1 MPIPDYQT
9 VMLPLLRFAGDQ
21 QEHSLR
27 EAIDRVSDKF
37 NLTKQER
44 QALLPNGQQPIFH
57 NRVAW
62 AQTFMKK
69 AGLLTSTRRWHF
81 RITHRGLEVL
91 KQNPNKIDVKFL
103 DQFKEFRE
111 FRDLKRERLTDQTVV
126 ARKRAKTPEQLLKS
140 AYQTVRN
147 ELAKQLLQRIKESPL
162 SLFERVVVK
171 LLHAMGYGG
180 GRRDAIKGV
189 GRTDSDGF
197 GLIIKGDPLGLDTI
211 YIQAERLE
219 SVVSRAEIRQF
230 IGALQR
236 QRAKEG
242 IFIAT
247 SSFSPEAHEYSVRID
262 RQIVLIHGDL
272 LAQYMIDYNIGV
284 SPLATY
290 EIKKVDLDYLARE

>member
-27 EAIDRVSDKF
+27 EAIDTISDKF

-57 NRVAW
+57 NRVGW

-91 KQNPNKIDVKFL
+91 KQNPKKIDVKFL

-126 ARKRAKTPEQLLKS
+126 ATKREKTPEQSLKS
-140 AYQTVRN
+140 AYQILRN
-147 ELAKQLLQRIKESPL
+147 ELVKQLLQRIKQSPL
-162 SLFERVVVK
+162 SLFARVVVE
-171 LLHAMGYGG
+171 LLTKMGYAA
-180 GRRDAIKGV
+180 GRKDAIEAIRKTGD
-189 GRTDSDGF
+189 GRIR
-197 GLIIKGDPLGLDTI
+197 LIIKEDLLGLDTI

-219 SVVSRAEIRQF
+219 NVVSRTEIRQF

-236 QRAKEG
+236 QRAKKG
-242 IFIAT
+242 ISKTT
-247 SSFSPEAHEYSVRID
+247 SNFSQEAYEYTVRIG
-262 RQIVLIHGDL
+262 RQLVLIHGDL

-284 SPLATY
+284 SPLTTY
-290 EIKKVDLDYLARE
+290 EIKKVDSDYFTNE

>member
-27 EAIDRVSDKF
+27 EAIDTISDKF

-57 NRVAW
+57 NRVGW

-81 RITHRGLEVL
+81 RITHRRLEVL
-91 KQNPNKIDVKFL
+91 KQNPKKIDVKFL

-126 ARKRAKTPEQLLKS
+126 ATKREKTPEQSLKS
-140 AYQTVRN
+140 AYQILRN
-147 ELAKQLLQRIKESPL
+147 ELVKQLLQRIKQSPL
-162 SLFERVVVK
+162 SLFARVVVE
-171 LLHAMGYGG
+171 LLTKMGYAA
-180 GRRDAIKGV
+180 GRKDAIEAIRKTGD
-189 GRTDSDGF
+189 GRIR
-197 GLIIKGDPLGLDTI
+197 LIIKEDLLGLDTT

-219 SVVSRAEIRQF
+219 NVVSRTEIRHF
-230 IGALQR
+230 IGTLQR
-236 QRAKEG
+236 QRAKKG
-242 IFIAT
+242 ISKTT
-247 SSFSPEAHEYSVRID
+247 SNFSQEAYEYTVRIG
-262 RQIVLIHGDL
+262 RQLVLIHGDL

-284 SPLATY
+284 SPLTTY
-290 EIKKVDLDYLARE
+290 EIKKVDSDYFTN

>member
-27 EAIDRVSDKF
+27 EAIDTISDKF

-57 NRVAW
+57 NRVGW

-91 KQNPNKIDVKFL
+91 KQNPKKIDVKFL

-126 ARKRAKTPEQLLKS
+126 ATKREKTPEQSLKS
-140 AYQTVRN
+140 ANQILRN
-147 ELAKQLLQRIKESPL
+147 ELAKQLLQRIKQSPL
-162 SLFERVVVK
+162 SLFARVVVE
-171 LLHAMGYGG
+171 LLTKMGYAA
-180 GRRDAIKGV
+180 GRKDAIEAIRKTGD
-189 GRTDSDGF
+189 GRIR
-197 GLIIKGDPLGLDTI
+197 LIIKEDLLGLDTI

-219 SVVSRAEIRQF
+219 NVVSRTEIRQF

-236 QRAKEG
+236 QRAKKG
-242 IFIAT
+242 ISKTT
-247 SSFSPEAHEYSVRID
+247 SNFSQEAYEYTVRIG
-262 RQIVLIHGDL
+262 RQLVLIHGDL

-284 SPLATY
+284 SPLTTY
-290 EIKKVDLDYLARE
+290 EIKKVDSDYFTNE

>member
-27 EAIDRVSDKF
+27 EAIDTISDKF

-57 NRVAW
+57 NRVGW

-81 RITHRGLEVL
+81 GITHRRLEVL
-91 KQNPNKIDVKFL
+91 KQNPKKIDVKFL

-126 ARKRAKTPEQLLKS
+126 ATKREKTPEQSLKS
-140 AYQTVRN
+140 AYQILRN
-147 ELAKQLLQRIKESPL
+147 ELVKQLLQRIKQSPL
-162 SLFERVVVK
+162 SLFARVVVE
-171 LLHAMGYGG
+171 LLTKMGYAA
-180 GRRDAIKGV
+180 GRKDAIEAIRKTGD
-189 GRTDSDGF
+189 GRIR
-197 GLIIKGDPLGLDTI
+197 LIIKEDLLGLDTI

-219 SVVSRAEIRQF
+219 NVVSRTEIRQF
-230 IGALQR
+230 IGTLQR
-236 QRAKEG
+236 QRAKKG
-242 IFIAT
+242 ISITT
-247 SSFSPEAHEYSVRID
+247 SNFSQEAYEYTVRIG
-262 RQIVLIHGDL
+262 RQLVLIHGDL

-284 SPLATY
+284 SPLTTY
-290 EIKKVDLDYLARE
+290 EIKKVDSDYFTNE